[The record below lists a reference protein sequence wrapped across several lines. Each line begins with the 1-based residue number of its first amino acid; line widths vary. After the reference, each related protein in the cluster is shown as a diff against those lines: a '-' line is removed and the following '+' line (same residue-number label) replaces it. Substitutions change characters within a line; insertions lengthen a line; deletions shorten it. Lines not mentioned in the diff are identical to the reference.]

1 MPAVRSIDP
10 RAREAILRELG
21 TFAVRLAAELDV
33 EAVYLFGSLARG
45 DQHEGSDI
53 DLLVVARYPGRAL
66 ELVGE
71 IIRRTEL
78 PVEPLVV
85 RPETLARRLQDGH
98 PLFVRAL
105 RDGVRLYPASHSSVS
120 AGPPEPG
127 RLDGLPPEG
136 AA

>member
-78 PVEPLVV
+78 PIEPLVV
-85 RPETLARRLQDGH
+85 RPETLTRRLQDEH

-105 RDGVRLYPASHSSVS
+105 RDGVRLYPVSPSRVS

-127 RLDGLPPEG
+127 GLDGLPPEG